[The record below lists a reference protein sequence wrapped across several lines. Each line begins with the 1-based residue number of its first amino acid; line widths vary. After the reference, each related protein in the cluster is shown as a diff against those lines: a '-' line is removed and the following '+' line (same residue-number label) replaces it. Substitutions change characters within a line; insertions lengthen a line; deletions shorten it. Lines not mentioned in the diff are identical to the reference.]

1 MPPILPRACLPVL
14 LSLLAACGAP
24 QPPDE
29 EAPLPPERAADGSCW
44 AREHIPAIYEQV
56 QGEVLEKF
64 AEQMRTGQM
73 NPEVMAEMMG
83 PTFQFGRQ
91 FVETLGRSM
100 ESMMKAATDAQ
111 PSKDSKS

>member
-1 MPPILPRACLPVL
+1 
-14 LSLLAACGAP
+14 
-24 QPPDE
+24 
-29 EAPLPPERAADGSCW
+29 
-44 AREHIPAIYEQV
+44 
-56 QGEVLEKF
+56 
-64 AEQMRTGQM
+64 MRTGQM

>member
-1 MPPILPRACLPVL
+1 MQKMKTLTRGVTRKLQLQHHWMMKQPV
-14 LSLLAACGAP
+14 
-24 QPPDE
+24 
-29 EAPLPPERAADGSCW
+29 
-44 AREHIPAIYEQV
+44 
-56 QGEVLEKF
+56 
-64 AEQMRTGQM
+64 QM

>member
-1 MPPILPRACLPVL
+1 MKINISIEATPEEIRETLGMPN
-14 LSLLAACGAP
+14 LSKVHGA
-24 QPPDE
+24 
-29 EAPLPPERAADGSCW
+29 
-44 AREHIPAIYEQV
+44 
-56 QGEVLEKF
+56 VLEKF

-73 NPEVMAEMMG
+73 DSETMAEMMG